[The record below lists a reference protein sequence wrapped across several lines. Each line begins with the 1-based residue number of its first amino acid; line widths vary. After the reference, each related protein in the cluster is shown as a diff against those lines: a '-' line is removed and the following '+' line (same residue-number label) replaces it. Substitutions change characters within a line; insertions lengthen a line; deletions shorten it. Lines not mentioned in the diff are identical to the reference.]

1 MTTLRTQEDIE
12 LHRSKILES
21 IESSSDRINSRIK
34 KHDSL
39 GLFHAMKFDELGCDP
54 LDKSKAWNLVEQINQ
69 TFTYLVSMK
78 AAEVIFLECKSVESI
93 ECNLGTSSG
102 YDLIGR
108 DKNGGILVAAEVFS
122 AVKTKNNGK
131 LRKDVLKVMESK
143 ASHMYVFFSTTM
155 VKDCNP
161 YLYYEPKF
169 DASSVKIVSFNSKTL
184 LSKLI

>member
-12 LHRSKILES
+12 LHRSKIRKS
-21 IESSSDRINSRIK
+21 IESSRDKINLQIK
-34 KHDSL
+34 NYNSL
-39 GLFHAMKFDELGCDP
+39 DLFHAMKFEEFGCDP

-102 YDLIGR
+102 NDLIGR

-143 ASHMYVFFSTTM
+143 VRHMYVFFSTAA

-161 YLYYEPKF
+161 YLDYEPKF
-169 DASSVKIVSFNSKTL
+169 DASSVKIVSFNSQTL